1 MNQNT
6 IDELPKLDTENFENI
21 FNVYQNE
28 SGYYYYN
35 LLETIVFPKNL
46 PPNLFTT
53 YIIAPGDTWPYISYK
68 AFNTP
73 NLWWLILKA
82 NDIANPLAKLEIG
95 KPLLIPIYSVVQDVL
110 ANTSRLK
117 N

>member
-28 SGYYYYN
+28 SGSYYYN
-35 LLETIVFPKNL
+35 LLETVVFPKNL
-46 PPNLFTT
+46 PANFFTT
-53 YIIAPGDTWPYISYK
+53 YSIAPGDTWPYISYK

-73 NLWWLILKA
+73 NLWWLILLV
-82 NDIANPLAKLEIG
+82 NGIDNPLSKLEIG
-95 KPLLIPIYSVVQDVL
+95 RSLLIPIYSVMQDIL
-110 ANTSRLK
+110 AKTSRLK
-117 N
+117 